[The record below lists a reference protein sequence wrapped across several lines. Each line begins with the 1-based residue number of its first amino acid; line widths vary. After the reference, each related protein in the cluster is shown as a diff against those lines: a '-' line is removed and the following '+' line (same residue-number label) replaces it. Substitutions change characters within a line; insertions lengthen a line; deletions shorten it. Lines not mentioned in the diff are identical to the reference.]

1 MAMKEWE
8 ELDVLDNYLIN
19 AVASDPDVAEPF
31 FRRLLSVLLQRD
43 VGKIRVE
50 AEKFIPG
57 TVPDRRG
64 IRLDVEVDEYLS
76 DGGNE
81 QAVTNV
87 YDLEPH
93 LRDDLDFPKFMRF
106 RQAKLDSRHMKRN
119 DNEFGHMPDLYV
131 ILITNFDVFGKDLM
145 MYTIEQTCREEP
157 DIEYDDGLTMLYFNT
172 AGSRGGSRD
181 IKNMLKYLQDSR
193 DDMAVDEATREL
205 DRYVD
210 SIKSNSVLKGDYMT
224 VGDFIDNERR
234 EEREETTAR
243 VTKEVTERVT
253 VSILQDGILDLLN
266 DKGIVPEDLR
276 NKICEE
282 TDHEKL
288 RHLHLLAGRV
298 QSVEEFAHKIP

>member
-1 MAMKEWE
+1 M
-8 ELDVLDNYLIN
+8 
-19 AVASDPDVAEPF
+19 
-31 FRRLLSVLLQRD
+31 LLQRE

-64 IRLDVEVDEYLS
+64 IRLDVEVDEYIS
-76 DGGNE
+76 DGENK

-106 RQAKLDSRHMKRN
+106 RQAKLDSRHMKKN

-234 EEREETTAR
+234 EERER
-243 VTKEVTERVT
+243 VMQEA
-253 VSILQDGILDLLN
+253 ILDLLN
-266 DKGIVPEDLR
+266 DKGTVPENLR

-288 RHLHLLAGRV
+288 RHLLLLAGRV

>member
-1 MAMKEWE
+1 MT
-8 ELDVLDNYLIN
+8 VQSRFTDNE
-19 AVASDPDVAEPF
+19 D
-31 FRRLLSVLLQRD
+31 RWRLLSVLLQRE

-106 RQAKLDSRHMKRN
+106 RQAKLDSRHMKKN

-243 VTKEVTERVT
+243 VT
-253 VSILQDGILDLLN
+253 VSVLHENILDLLN
-266 DKGIVPEDLR
+266 DKGTVPENLR

-282 TDHEKL
+282 ADPEKL
-288 RHLHLLAGRV
+288 RHLLLLAGRV

>member
-1 MAMKEWE
+1 
-8 ELDVLDNYLIN
+8 
-19 AVASDPDVAEPF
+19 
-31 FRRLLSVLLQRD
+31 
-43 VGKIRVE
+43 
-50 AEKFIPG
+50 
-57 TVPDRRG
+57 
-64 IRLDVEVDEYLS
+64 
-76 DGGNE
+76 
-81 QAVTNV
+81 
-87 YDLEPH
+87 
-93 LRDDLDFPKFMRF
+93 MRF
-106 RQAKLDSRHMKRN
+106 RQAKLDSRHMKKN

-145 MYTIEQTCREEP
+145 MYTIEQTCMEEP

-234 EEREETTAR
+234 EERER
-243 VTKEVTERVT
+243 VMQEA
-253 VSILQDGILDLLN
+253 ILDLLN
-266 DKGIVPEDLR
+266 DKGTVPENLR

-288 RHLHLLAGRV
+288 RHLLLLAGRV

>member
-1 MAMKEWE
+1 
-8 ELDVLDNYLIN
+8 
-19 AVASDPDVAEPF
+19 
-31 FRRLLSVLLQRD
+31 
-43 VGKIRVE
+43 
-50 AEKFIPG
+50 
-57 TVPDRRG
+57 
-64 IRLDVEVDEYLS
+64 
-76 DGGNE
+76 
-81 QAVTNV
+81 
-87 YDLEPH
+87 
-93 LRDDLDFPKFMRF
+93 
-106 RQAKLDSRHMKRN
+106 
-119 DNEFGHMPDLYV
+119 
-131 ILITNFDVFGKDLM
+131 
-145 MYTIEQTCREEP
+145 
-157 DIEYDDGLTMLYFNT
+157 
-172 AGSRGGSRD
+172 
-181 IKNMLKYLQDSR
+181 
-193 DDMAVDEATREL
+193 MAVDEATREL

-266 DKGIVPEDLR
+266 DKGTVPEDLR

>member
-8 ELDVLDNYLIN
+8 EL
-19 AVASDPDVAEPF
+19 
-31 FRRLLSVLLQRD
+31 
-43 VGKIRVE
+43 
-50 AEKFIPG
+50 
-57 TVPDRRG
+57 
-64 IRLDVEVDEYLS
+64 
-76 DGGNE
+76 
-81 QAVTNV
+81 
-87 YDLEPH
+87 
-93 LRDDLDFPKFMRF
+93 DDLDFPKFMRF
-106 RQAKLDSRHMKRN
+106 RQAKLDSRHMKKN

-266 DKGIVPEDLR
+266 DKGTVPEDLR

-282 TDHEKL
+282 ADPEKL
-288 RHLHLLAGRV
+288 RHLLLLAGRV
-298 QSVEEFAHKIP
+298 QSVEEFAQKIP